1 MNQLQLDRIN
11 ELARKQKTE
20 GLTPEETE
28 EQACLR
34 MEYISA
40 IRRNLRGQ
48 LDQIDIIEKDGSITN
63 LGEKHDH
70 KGSKIYH

>member
-1 MNQLQLDRIN
+1 MNQMQLDRIN
-11 ELARKQKTE
+11 ELARKQKTV

-40 IRRNLRGQ
+40 IRRNMRGQ
-48 LDQIDIIEKDGSITN
+48 LDKIDIVEADGSITN
-63 LGEKHDH
+63 LGEKYGHRENKKSH
-70 KGSKIYH
+70 